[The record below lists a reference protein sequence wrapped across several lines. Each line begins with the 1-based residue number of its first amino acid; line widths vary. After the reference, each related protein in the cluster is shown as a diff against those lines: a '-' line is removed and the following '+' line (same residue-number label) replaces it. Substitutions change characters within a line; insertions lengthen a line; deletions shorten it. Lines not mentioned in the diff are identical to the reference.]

1 MNSNVLEFSKSIG
14 KLQTIISL
22 LHNGLKKKVV
32 RILKQEKLNNEIK
45 EFKRLDFSKCSRF
58 INEKWSV
65 FSKHFDPDFKKL
77 SKRSIEIRNSI
88 SHQDISKID
97 FERDLETLIKFA
109 TLIDSNELK
118 NQIKTIINDQQSSE
132 DFQNKSG
139 EWYEMKEK
147 GNEHF
152 KIGNFTEALIFY
164 TKAIKLDNK
173 QASLYSNRALCEL
186 KLEKFE
192 LARQDSEDAIDLEPN
207 NVKYY
212 RILSEALMKLELYEE
227 SIQICELGLKIDSY
241 EETLLL
247 RKRDLNSRIEQKK
260 TDFNN
265 PRKDFKDFNNIELQ
279 EMQLNYEKKLNNLN
293 PRTCDIE
300 NLDDIEKFFDRMKL
314 TRLVKDAHS
323 YFDGIRGKNKDIG
336 KAIEIFKHAANNGNA
351 EGMYNL
357 GVIYG
362 REIAGIV
369 DYSRMLEYFNLAAS
383 QKAFYKIHKMIF
395 NNLGVSEA
403 ENGLGNS
410 YRDGR
415 GVDID
420 FKKAFNHYLRSAE
433 FGYPEG
439 QNNVGIFLKNG
450 NGVKTNHEY
459 AREWFR
465 KAAEQNIAEAQF
477 NYAEMLANGEG
488 GPVKETEA
496 IEYYKKAAEQGSPY
510 ALEKLQS
517 LAFANKSYSS
527 FFKNN

>member
-14 KLQTIISL
+14 KLQTVISL

-32 RILKQEKLNNEIK
+32 SILKQEKLNNEIK
-45 EFKRLDFSKCSRF
+45 EFKKLDFSKCARF

-65 FSKHFDPDFKKL
+65 FSKHFNTDYKKI
-77 SKRSIEIRNSI
+77 SKRSIEIRNRI
-88 SHQDISKID
+88 SHQEISKID

-109 TLIDSNELK
+109 TLIDANELK
-118 NQIKTIINDQQSSE
+118 NQIETIINDQQPSE
-132 DFQNKSG
+132 VLQNRSG
-139 EWYEMKEK
+139 EWYEIKEK

-192 LARQDSEDAIDLEPN
+192 LARQDAEDAIDLEPN

-212 RILSEALMKLELYEE
+212 RILSEALMKLELYDE
-227 SIQICELGLKIDSY
+227 SIKICELGLKIDSY

-247 RKRDLNSRIEQKK
+247 RKRDLLSRIMQKT
-260 TDFNN
+260 TDLNN
-265 PRKDFKDFNNIELQ
+265 PRKDCKDIENEIRERLPKYVQ
-279 EMQLNYEKKLNNLN
+279 TLSNLN
-293 PRTCDIE
+293 PRPCDIE
-300 NLDDIEKFFDRMKL
+300 NFDSFEQFSEKMKL
-314 TRLVKDAHS
+314 TQLVKDAHS
-323 YFDGIRGKNKDIG
+323 YLNGVRGKNKDIG
-336 KAIEIFKHAANNGNA
+336 KAIEIFEHAANNGNA

-362 REIAGIV
+362 RELTGIV
-369 DYSRMLEYFNLAAS
+369 DYNRMLKYFKLAAS
-383 QKAFYKIHKMIF
+383 QKAFYKIHENIF
-395 NNLGVSEA
+395 YNIGVSEA

-410 YRDGR
+410 YRDGG

-433 FGYPEG
+433 FGCPEG
-439 QNNVGIFLKNG
+439 QNNVGFCLKNG
-450 NGVKTNHEY
+450 YGVKTNHEY

-465 KAAEQNIAEAQF
+465 KAAEQNIAEAQL
-477 NYAEMLANGEG
+477 NYAEMLENGEG

-496 IEYYKKAAEQGSPY
+496 LEYYKKAAEQGSPS
-510 ALEKLQS
+510 ALARLQS
-517 LAFANKSYSS
+517 LAFGNKSYSS